1 MKFIALYALTLI
13 APIQG
18 LLLIAGLAVLMDTIF
33 AIYYSVKT
41 AGWDSFKSTKLF
53 NVVVKTFFYFGTII
67 FAYFIDTHVVSDN
80 TILGVN
86 LLIAK
91 LTTIFWIYIEVKSI
105 DETSVKM
112 GNPSFYAVVKK
123 LMGRLK
129 DLKKDINEIVK

>member
-1 MKFIALYALTLI
+1 M
-13 APIQG
+13 
-18 LLLIAGLAVLMDTIF
+18 
-33 AIYYSVKT
+33 
-41 AGWDSFKSTKLF
+41 
-53 NVVVKTFFYFGTII
+53 
-67 FAYFIDTHVVSDN
+67 
-80 TILGVN
+80 N